1 LDKFII
7 SSGRGEPWRNL
18 AMEYV
23 TDYFWVVICKNHR
36 FHRKGN
42 TSHEHHIP
50 LSETDAFSS
59 LPMLTEQIR
68 VRCDGCGEEHS
79 YKPKEVM
86 RAEIEVP
93 EHFDVHPL
101 FR

>member
-1 LDKFII
+1 MLVEDHLRPAAVKAGVLKEDDPHRF
-7 SSGRGEPWRNL
+7 G
-18 AMEYV
+18 
-23 TDYFWVVICKNHR
+23 FHR

-50 LSETDAFSS
+50 MGETDALSS

-79 YKPKEVM
+79 YKPQEVM
-86 RAEIEVP
+86 SAEIEVP
-93 EHFDVHPL
+93 ETLRCPSIV
-101 FR
+101 